1 MSDLLPRGVFP
12 SQAVSDSYKSSLE
25 YGTEVA
31 QAIEGEWFRRD
42 SGSVRYFANRDNFH
56 RLKLYARGEQ
66 SIQKYKDE
74 LSINGDLSYLNLDWK
89 NVPIIPKFVDIVVN
103 GMSNRVYDVKAY
115 AQDPASVK
123 KKTDYVKSL
132 VDDMQNRELLEQ
144 VQAEFGVTMFKN
156 KLEDVPF
163 SMEELELKM
172 QLDYKESIE
181 VAQETLVSNIYAKN
195 KYDLTERRL
204 LYDLSVL
211 GIACNKTTFNTADG
225 VKIEYVDPAD
235 IVYSYTED
243 PYFSDLYYVGEVK
256 RTTIS
261 ELKKQYPGLT
271 EEDVKE
277 IEGLNSNT
285 LLYNKSYGSIDSS
298 DNNYVYVL
306 YFEYKTFRHEVHK
319 IKKTASGADKA
330 IKKDDNFNPP
340 KDSRSLFT
348 KEARAEEVLYRG
360 AKIVGINKMLEWS
373 LAENMVRPK
382 SETNRVHMSYN
393 IVAPRVYKGKIDSL
407 VNRMT
412 TFADMIQL
420 THLKMQQVMSRIVP
434 DGVYLDADGIAEIDL
449 GNGTNY
455 TPEEALNMYFQTGS
469 VIGRSMTQDG
479 EFNHG
484 KVPIQE
490 LQSSNGG
497 SKMASLINNYNFN
510 LQMIRDVTGLNEARD
525 GSMPDSNALVGLQKL
540 AAANSNTATRHILQA
555 CLHLSLRAA
564 ENVSLISSDVIEYS
578 TLSESLIRSIGQVNA
593 GIIDEVKDL
602 YLHDFGIFLELAP
615 DEEEKQLLENNIQV
629 ALSRDQIFLE
639 DAIDIRDVKN
649 IKLANQ
655 LLKLKRKNKMAQD
668 RLTQMENIQ
677 AQSQSNAQAAQAAAA
692 ADVQKQQAIT
702 ESKVQLNKAQ
712 MEFDLTKLEREAA
725 IKKELMLHEFELN
738 MKLKETDLQVIN
750 SKEEYKEDRKDKRT
764 KIQATQQSQLIE
776 QRQKSTP
783 PKNFESAGFDSLG
796 GFGLEQFEPR

>member
-156 KLEDVPF
+156 NPEDIPF

>member
-156 KLEDVPF
+156 NPEDIPF

-750 SKEEYKEDRKDKRT
+750 NKEEYKEDRKDKRT